1 MTLRHALP
9 SWDSTVAAL
18 GRRLYGRSMHL
29 LPETS
34 TMLRWQ
40 SVRAS
45 RAVLQIC
52 IESGGEFFEVQ
63 WVDNLPAD
71 WPGELLHPLV
81 PPGIR
86 RAAFEAIVQ
95 PVWSRLTELFG
106 LDATLIGVDIDQ
118 AVWEPHESL
127 GFALVPANS
136 SQGPHLHGL
145 LRASSPAGWVLL
157 AAWAPPGLPLA
168 WLRDAQRIELTV
180 HCPPVSLTR
189 AEVLNL
195 SIDDVVLLDPGLGTI
210 SRLVARLKLS
220 DRWIPGV
227 RCMFLGHAVMITQT
241 QARKER
247 IRAEAPLRKAPD
259 MSTSTD
265 VAPTVDAL
273 PVWVDLELARLP
285 LSIEQLRGLSIGQ
298 VFELDTSLDPA
309 LVVLKCGGHRL
320 GLGQLVAVGE
330 RLGVRLV
337 ELATPA
343 TPTASQVEGV
353 TA

>member
-9 SWDSTVAAL
+9 DWDPTVAAL

-29 LPETS
+29 LPETQ

-45 RAVLQIC
+45 HAVLQIR
-52 IESGGEFFEVQ
+52 IESGGELFEVQ
-63 WVDNLPAD
+63 WVDNLPAE
-71 WPGELLHPLV
+71 WPEELLHPSV
-81 PPGIR
+81 PPAIR
-86 RAAFEAIVQ
+86 RAAFAAIVR
-95 PVWSRLTELFG
+95 PVWARLTEVFG
-106 LDATLIGVDIDQ
+106 LEGTLIDVEVDQ
-118 AVWEPHESL
+118 PAWEPHESL

-136 SQGPHLHGL
+136 SQGPCLHGL
-145 LRASSPAGWVLL
+145 LRASTPAGWVLL

-180 HCPPVSLTR
+180 HCPPVSLSR
-189 AEVLNL
+189 AELRDL
-195 SIDDVVLLDPGLGTI
+195 SIDDVVLLDSGLGTI
-210 SRLVARLKLS
+210 SKLVSRLKLS

-241 QARKER
+241 QARNER
-247 IRAEAPLRKAPD
+247 TRAEARQKKAPD
-259 MSTSTD
+259 MSTPTD
-265 VAPTVDAL
+265 TAPTVDAL

-309 LVVLKCGGHRL
+309 LVVLKCGGNRL

-343 TPTASQVEGV
+343 SPVAPPAEGV